1 MGAPRRGRDAWPAH
15 RERLGLMSSESARR
29 GLFEARWEQLA
40 ADDRAA
46 IRAALARVVELEAAL
61 AWNVYQV
68 AK

>member
-1 MGAPRRGRDAWPAH
+1 
-15 RERLGLMSSESARR
+15 MSSESARR